1 MSLTLVTLDNAHELI
16 PKFIERNNILI
27 GCYEDMMDVILKMI
41 EQKNF
46 FNMDKNILRG
56 CMEDLTYM
64 YSPSDDVNKDRVT
77 SMLEPSDDED
87 EDEDDESEDMGD
99 MGQMMEM
106 MMKQMGG
113 GGGGLEQ
120 MMGSLGA
127 EPPAPRLGTPDCD
140 TNDSVEPVDDS
151 VEPVDDS
158 VEPVDDSVEP
168 VGDSVEPVSEN

>member
-1 MSLTLVTLDNAHELI
+1 MSLTLVTLDNSHELI
-16 PKFIERNNILI
+16 PKFIEDNNILI
-27 GCYEDMMDVILKMI
+27 GSYEDMMDVILKMI
-41 EQKNF
+41 EQKFF

-87 EDEDDESEDMGD
+87 EDDESEDMGD

-113 GGGGLEQ
+113 AGGLEQ

-127 EPPAPRLGTPDCD
+127 EPPVPRLGTPDCD

-151 VEPVDDS
+151 VEPVDDPVQEPVDDS

-168 VGDSVEPVSEN
+168 VSEN